1 MRLVI
6 EPTVVNTVSN
16 RIVSVENSNFA
27 AVLVVT
33 SKSVLQDCNTAMIN
47 NKNRNILVFFMGY
60 EVNEILYIR
69 NINLTLITC

>member
-6 EPTVVNTVSN
+6 EPTVVNTVSK
-16 RIVSVENSNFA
+16 RIVSVENSSLA
-27 AVLVVT
+27 EVLVVT
-33 SKSVLQDCNTAMIN
+33 SKSVLQDCMTVIIA

-69 NINLTLITC
+69 IIYLTPITC